1 MRRFLVTSSRI
12 VSMGWSNGVM
22 ELEFPDG
29 AIYQY
34 YNVTMDDYW
43 EFLRAPSLGR
53 ALSAF
58 DKVHPYIRV
67 NLKQRKGRS

>member
-1 MRRFLVTSSRI
+1 MRRFLAASSRI
-12 VSMGWSNGVM
+12 VSIGWSNGVM

-34 YNVTMDDYW
+34 FNVTLDDYW

-53 ALSAF
+53 ALSTF
-58 DKVHPYIRV
+58 DKIHPYARV
-67 NLKQRKGRS
+67 NRKQPK